1 MDHRLFFAVGDLF
14 ANILVGVFAG
24 LISWAIVDTG
34 WNMWLAMFAMMAL
47 GMIAGLIVFFAVS
60 IKLGAMEVMVPVM
73 FSGMLGG
80 MVIGMAAAMMPP
92 STGETTQL
100 AAILP
105 MVPQLATSQPAAATP
120 APSTP
125 PTIE

>member
-80 MVIGMAAAMMPP
+80 MVIGMAAAMMPVSASGAALYGGVSGLAGIAIVWIANSLLRGP
-92 STGETTQL
+92 ARTGW
-100 AAILP
+100 AA
-105 MVPQLATSQPAAATP
+105 
-120 APSTP
+120 
-125 PTIE
+125 